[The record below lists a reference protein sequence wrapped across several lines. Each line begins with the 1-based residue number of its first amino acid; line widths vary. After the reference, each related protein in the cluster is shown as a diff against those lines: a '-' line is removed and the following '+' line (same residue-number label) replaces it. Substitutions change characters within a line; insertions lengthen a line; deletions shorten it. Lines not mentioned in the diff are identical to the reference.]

1 MTTTKDL
8 GPFEAVRGLSFDA
21 PFPRLLPVRQD
32 FDATRID
39 DVAAATVAALEP
51 LRSRVTPGMSV
62 AITAGS
68 RGIHDKREVVRA
80 AGEWLRSVGAEP
92 FVVPAMGSHGGATAD
107 GQVQLLAD
115 LGMTEESLGMPIH
128 ATMETVELE
137 RVPGGPAV
145 HLDAHAAKA
154 DRILAVNRVKAHT
167 DFSGEIESGV
177 AKIVAIG
184 LGKQR
189 GAEGI
194 HRFGP
199 ANLGVWV
206 PRVARRI
213 VETGKVLGGL
223 AIIENAGDRA
233 ARIELMRAEDIG
245 GPVETELLADAK
257 RRMATLPFDDI
268 DVVVVDRMGK
278 DVSGSGMDTNVIG
291 RMMIRGSAEFER
303 PRITNIAVLDV
314 SDASHGNAIGLGLA
328 DFVPFRLLE
337 KLDLHAVYINAMTS
351 GLGGPQR
358 AQVPMAMPTDR
369 STVAAAILT
378 CGRSDLGGVTLV
390 RMRNTLDLE
399 QLWVSESL
407 RERVLADPKLE
418 ITGDAVPMTF
428 DDHGHLLPWAYAP
441 TTTGES

>member
-1 MTTTKDL
+1 VSADL
-8 GPFEAVRGLSFDA
+8 GPFEAVRTLHFDA

-32 FDATRID
+32 FDATRIE
-39 DVAAATVAALEP
+39 DVAAATASALEP
-51 LRSRVTPGMSV
+51 LRARITPGMTV

-80 AGEWLRSVGAEP
+80 AGEWLRAAGAEP
-92 FVVPAMGSHGGATAD
+92 FVVPAMGSHGGATAE
-107 GQVQLLAD
+107 GQVEMLAD
-115 LGMTEESLGMPIH
+115 LGMTEESLGMPIR
-128 ATMETVELE
+128 ATMETVELD
-137 RVPGGPAV
+137 RLAGGPAV
-145 HLDAHAAKA
+145 HLDANAAKA
-154 DRILAVNRVKAHT
+154 DGILAVNRVKAHT
-167 DFSGEIESGV
+167 DFSADIESGL
-177 AKIVAIG
+177 AKIIAIG

-213 VETGKVLGGL
+213 IEAGKVLGGL

-233 ARIELMRAEDIG
+233 ARIELVGAHDIG
-245 GPVETELLADAK
+245 GPVETALLADAK
-257 RRMATLPFDDI
+257 QRMATLPFDEI
-268 DVVVVDRMGK
+268 DVAVVDMMGK
-278 DVSGSGMDTNVIG
+278 NFSGCGMDTNVIG

-303 PRITNIAVLDV
+303 PRIRNIAVLDV
-314 SDASHGNAIGLGLA
+314 SDASHGNAVGLGLA

-337 KLDLHAVYINAMTS
+337 RIDLRSVYINAMTS

-358 AQVPMAMPTDR
+358 AQVPMAMPDDR
-369 STVAAAILT
+369 STIAAAILT
-378 CGRSDLGGVTLV
+378 CGRPDFEGVTLV

-399 QLWVSESL
+399 HLWVSESL
-407 RERVLADPKLE
+407 REQVLDHPGLE
-418 ITGDAVPMTF
+418 ITGDAVPMSF
-428 DDHGHLLPWAYAP
+428 GPDGRLSPGADGP